1 MTPELTVS
9 PLELELVITALRIP
23 EETAGRYSELAPLN
37 FQCHPIP
44 FFGSLDRAS
53 VITLGLN
60 PSTHEFTSAR
70 NWPLQITA
78 EQLASRLVNYW
89 TPNSPGSHPWFK
101 PWSTVLGELGTS
113 YFEGAAHLDLSP
125 RATNSRKNRLRS
137 LFVDMLQ
144 IDSAIWIEALR
155 RAPNCRLVLAAGS
168 ATNRDYI
175 NQFISKMLRLTG
187 VRLEAP
193 WRPAGGEGQTVF
205 QTICLPGGRKIPFF
219 FCSTGPTIRKGS
231 VLVDACR
238 ERINELKQYYRT
250 PTANGHFNRSGL

>member
-1 MTPELTVS
+1 MSLPAHVTGRFR
-9 PLELELVITALRIP
+9 LR
-23 EETAGRYSELAPLN
+23 LN
-37 FQCHPIP
+37 
-44 FFGSLDRAS
+44 
-53 VITLGLN
+53 
-60 PSTHEFTSAR
+60 
-70 NWPLQITA
+70 NWP
-78 EQLASRLVNYW
+78 RLVNYW
-89 TPNSPGSHPWFK
+89 TPNSPGPHPWFK

-193 WRPAGGEGQTVF
+193 CPMA
-205 QTICLPGGRKIPFF
+205 PGRRRG
-219 FCSTGPTIRKGS
+219 
-231 VLVDACR
+231 
-238 ERINELKQYYRT
+238 
-250 PTANGHFNRSGL
+250 ANGLSNHLPSWGTKNSLLLLLYRAYNSQR